1 MGAGAVGQA
10 DAGDERGGAGE
21 AECEVITLKLPWP
34 PKELSPNA
42 RVHWRQRHKHAQAYR
57 QACAL
62 ITKAARV
69 APPSGRVNF
78 WLEFC
83 PPNRRSYDDDNLLA
97 RFKAGRDGVADGLGV
112 DDRNFMT
119 IVMVGQPVP
128 GGAVKVTIKESE

>member
-1 MGAGAVGQA
+1 MPSAPV
-10 DAGDERGGAGE
+10 
-21 AECEVITLKLPWP
+21 CVLSLPWP

-62 ITKAARV
+62 LTKAARV
-69 APPSGRVNF
+69 IIPAGKLYF
-78 WLEFC
+78 WVEFC

-119 IVMVGQPVP
+119 TMWVGHPVS
-128 GGAVKVTIKESE
+128 GGAVNVQIRSIA